1 LGLRVSLTIGG
12 VAVLISVVLGVFVG
26 SIAGYWGGK
35 LDDFISFIIN
45 ILWAIPTLLWV
56 FVLLIILGKGY
67 WQLFTAIGLT
77 MWIEV
82 ARLVRGEVMRI
93 KVLPYIEAAKSFG
106 LSDGRILWRHILPNV
121 AGSVAVVAAS
131 NFASAVLIESGL
143 SYLGLGIQPPTPSW
157 GNMLSENYG
166 LLLSDT
172 PYPALFPAL
181 FIAILVLFLNII
193 GAAMRDAFA
202 VQ

>member
-1 LGLRVSLTIGG
+1 ML
-12 VAVLISVVLGVFVG
+12 
-26 SIAGYWGGK
+26 
-35 LDDFISFIIN
+35 FIIN
-45 ILWAIPTLLWV
+45 ILWAIPNLLWV

-82 ARLVRGEVMRI
+82 ARLVRGEVMRL
-93 KVLPYIEAAKSFG
+93 KVLPYIEAAQSFG

-172 PYPALFPAL
+172 PYSALFPAL
-181 FIAILVLFLNII
+181 AIVLLVLSLNLI
-193 GAAMRDAFA
+193 GTAIRDAFA